1 MICRIRIAYH
11 LISTI
16 FGSLVFLSPIDG
28 ISQLSSASV
37 QTRSVASSD
46 GVRIVYDVRGQG
58 SVALVFVH
66 CWAGN
71 RYFWR
76 NQAASFSEQYRVVT
90 LDLAGHGESGKNRK
104 NWTVLGLAK
113 DVVAVANDL
122 ELQKIVLIGH
132 SMGGP
137 VCLQAATELPGRV
150 VGIILADTM
159 HDVSQRR
166 TVAAAQA
173 DADQLKRDFK
183 GYFHDLSALFSKTSD
198 PAVRHWVETQAM
210 AADPNAII
218 ALKLDTPNVVPSEL
232 FERAGVRIR
241 AINAIPPLSDRTDVE
256 VNRRFADYDVAFVS
270 DAGHFLQLEQPQEF
284 NDDLRNWILE
294 LTQGSPR

>member
-1 MICRIRIAYH
+1 M
-11 LISTI
+11 
-16 FGSLVFLSPIDG
+16 
-28 ISQLSSASV
+28 
-37 QTRSVASSD
+37 
-46 GVRIVYDVRGQG
+46 
-58 SVALVFVH
+58 ALVFVH

-166 TVAAAQA
+166 TVAAAQV

>member
-1 MICRIRIAYH
+1 MICRIRIACY

-113 DVVAVANDL
+113 DVVAVVNDL

-198 PAVRHWVETQAM
+198 PAIRHWVETQAM
-210 AADPNAII
+210 AADPDAII

-241 AINAIPPLSDRTDVE
+241 AINAMPPLSDRTDVE